1 LTDNLGVVRNG
12 QADSPSFRQATMKH
26 VFDVLLA
33 IAAVA
38 FLALALAL
46 LFRLVQPVHAV
57 GAGRPDPCQL
67 ILDLTPEAPRRLAP
81 ADLADLSRTI
91 WAESRN
97 QSLCGQ
103 IAVGFVALNRTIQD
117 PATWGTTVSQVVR
130 KKDQFTPWTGKA
142 ARARLM
148 ALDVSDPTYLTA
160 SLAAS
165 LVLSG
170 AVQDP
175 TQGALWFHTLSMV
188 PPRWAKRAG
197 KPVVIGHHIF
207 YGKKY

>member
-1 LTDNLGVVRNG
+1 MTDNLGVFRNG
-12 QADSPSFRQATMKH
+12 QADSINSARPIVRTLL
-26 VFDVLLA
+26 DVLLA

-46 LFRLVQPVHAV
+46 LLRLVAPVHAS

-67 ILDLTPEAPRRLAP
+67 ILDMTPEAPRRLVKG
-81 ADLADLSRTI
+81 DLRDLSRTI
-91 WAESRN
+91 WAEARGE
-97 QSLCGQ
+97 SLCGQ

-117 PATWGTTVSQVVR
+117 PATWGTTVSAVVR
-130 KKDQFTPWTGKA
+130 KPDQFTPWSGKA
-142 ARARLM
+142 SRARLM
-148 ALDVSDPTYLTA
+148 ALDTSDPSYLTA
-160 SLAAS
+160 TLAAS

-188 PPRWAKRAG
+188 PPRWARNAG
-197 KPVVIGHHIF
+197 KPVVLGSHLF
-207 YGKKY
+207 YGRKN